1 MSWLWHVLIIAV
13 IQKQIGFVGLQQY
26 FCSMSRHI
34 TWYGWNIPHMLKY
47 YSNFLFTMINTSYET
62 FVNNHLSLVTSII
75 YQLIFESL
83 QDHKRRPNRYL
94 PCKSSG
100 SFRFRR
106 KYFLACRI
114 IPQTCGI
121 DQVIFSH
128 FRFNKIRICIKMQF
142 FLSWRRICWN
152 NYCVLKYFEL
162 NNHKP
167 L

>member
-1 MSWLWHVLIIAV
+1 MSWLWHVLMIAV
-13 IQKQIGFVGLQQY
+13 IQKQKVLLAFSNIFAPCLDTLHDMVRIYRTCWSIILIFIYDDKY
-26 FCSMSRHI
+26 FIR
-34 TWYGWNIPHMLKY
+34 
-47 YSNFLFTMINTSYET
+47 NFS

-83 QDHKRRPNRYL
+83 QDHKRRPNRCL

-128 FRFNKIRICIKMQF
+128 FRFNKIRICIKNAILFVMEE
-142 FLSWRRICWN
+142 N
-152 NYCVLKYFEL
+152 MLK
-162 NNHKP
+162 
-167 L
+167 